1 MLRTA
6 LKRISHWH
14 NHLQYVGV
22 AVCFWLLTMVG
33 TSAIPNMRVIADVTP
48 YPGYGAYAVEI
59 TPAGAL
65 HWLTAD
71 SSLVVP
77 LSSTGWHILEM
88 TARIPSQNQRV
99 QIRTEQQHIATFTLN
114 STAFRRYAT
123 LVVLPPQ
130 QTSPLWLH
138 IVSDHNELINERY
151 IALAIQHISLQR
163 LSHWQLPPLDFSGY
177 VMINVLLVALLAG
190 WMHLSRARHMWLQGT
205 LAITQLGFTWL
216 TVLSWGQLWSLAHII
231 SPGLSISIALCVIAM
246 GYALFRLIKQHTR
259 VAVEAIHTYR
269 PDIDGIRAIA
279 VLSVVVY
286 HVFPRLL
293 PGGFVGVDMFFVISG
308 FLITQN
314 MLTAHAKQHFSLG
327 DFYQRRIR
335 RIVPA
340 LSIVLVFTSV
350 LAWLSLF
357 PKEFV
362 EIGTHIIASVGFF
375 NNIYLYTSLDYFS
388 DIAIQKPLLHLWSLG
403 IEEQF
408 YIVWPFIIA
417 MLVRQPQWRAGVFT
431 GLVMA
436 SFVIN
441 IIGIQFQPEATFYL
455 LPSRLWQL
463 AIGGILAHL
472 STPTDQSLIPARLAT
487 GVTVGAGG
495 AVLTSIVLYH
505 HQLAYPGWY
514 ALIPTLATV
523 VLIAAG
529 PHAWLNRTLLAHPIL
544 VWVGLISYPLYLWHW
559 PLLAFATYMAELW
572 LTPLV
577 KIGIIGISVLCATA
591 TYIYVERPLRFGRYR
606 QFPVWGILAI
616 FGGIGTLGIA
626 IQTGHVS
633 AFVKPAV
640 VNLRESNQVVCDTWL
655 DSDTQHIPLAGNCYA
670 HIPVDPAPRTHI
682 VIGDSHARAYT
693 AGLIAADPQAAVF
706 GYASDGCLPLRNIER
721 YDNTSPTA
729 YGCGNPLK
737 LESALQITQRAV
749 GASQTPTTIYLAG
762 RYTLINGSGIN
773 PNEQTHVR
781 YQLPGAITV
790 LSDQAVD
797 LLFSNALRSTLDAFV
812 SLPNTRVV
820 FIDQAPEFAFTPANC
835 LRNPWVRDMK
845 THCVVAQSQV
855 KAQFARYQ
863 RLVHDVLT
871 DYPTVLRYSPT
882 DALCTG
888 QVCSAFGPDQRLW
901 YYDHHHLNTVGG
913 TVVAQDL
920 LRYLPNQ
927 SK

>member
-6 LKRISHWH
+6 VKRISHWQ

-22 AVCFWLLTMVG
+22 AICFWLLTMVG
-33 TSAIPNMRVIADVTP
+33 TGTIPDMRVIANVTP

-59 TPAGAL
+59 TPTGAL

-71 SSLVVP
+71 SSLVLP
-77 LSSTGWHILEM
+77 LSRTGWHVFEM
-88 TARIPSQNQRV
+88 TARTPSQPQQV
-99 QIRTEQQHIATFTLN
+99 HLRTEQQHIATFAIN
-114 STAFRRYAT
+114 STTFRHYAT
-123 LVVLPPQ
+123 LVGLPPQ

-138 IVSDHNELINERY
+138 IISDHNELINERY
-151 IALAIQHISLQR
+151 IALGIQRISLQR
-163 LSHWQLPPLDFSGY
+163 LSDWQLPPLDFSGQI
-177 VMINVLLVALLAG
+177 MINVLFVALLAG
-190 WMHLSRARHMWLQGT
+190 WMHLSHARHLWLQGT
-205 LAITQLGFTWL
+205 LAMTHLGFTWL
-216 TVLSWGQLWSLAHII
+216 TVLSWSQLWSLAHII
-231 SPGLSISIALCVIAM
+231 APGLSVSIALGVIAM

-259 VAVEAIHTYR
+259 VAVEAVHTYR

-314 MLTAHAKQHFSLG
+314 MLTAHAKQSFSLG
-327 DFYQRRIR
+327 DFYRRRIR

-340 LSIVLVFTSV
+340 LSIVLVFTSI

-357 PKEFV
+357 PKEFA

-375 NNIYLYTSLDYFS
+375 NNIHLYTALDYFS

-408 YIVWPFIIA
+408 YIVWPFIISL
-417 MLVRQPQWRAGVFT
+417 LVRTPQWRAGVFT
-431 GLVMA
+431 GLIVA
-436 SFVIN
+436 SFVVN

-472 STPTDQSLIPARLAT
+472 SVPTGQSLIPAHLAT
-487 GVTVGAGG
+487 RLTVGAGG

-523 VLIAAG
+523 ILIAAG
-529 PHAWLNRTLLAHPIL
+529 PQAWLNRTLLAHPVL

-572 LTPLV
+572 LTPLI
-577 KIGIIGISVLCATA
+577 KLGIIGISVLCATA
-591 TYIYVERPLRFGRYR
+591 TYVYVERPLRFGRYR
-606 QFPVWGILAI
+606 QFPTWGILAI
-616 FGGIGTLGIA
+616 FGSIGALGIA
-626 IQTGHVS
+626 IQTGHIT
-633 AFVKPAV
+633 AFAKPAM

-655 DSDTQHIPLAGNCYA
+655 GSDTHHIPLAGSCYA
-670 HIPVDPAPRTHI
+670 HIPGDPAPRTHI

-737 LESALQITQRAV
+737 LESALQRTQHAV
-749 GASQTPTTIYLAG
+749 VASHTPTTIYLAG
-762 RYTLINGSGIN
+762 RYALINGTGIN
-773 PNEQTHVR
+773 PNEQTQVR
-781 YQLPGAITV
+781 YQRPGAATV

-797 LLFSNALRSTLDAFV
+797 ELLSNALRSTLDALV
-812 SLPNTRVV
+812 SLPNTRIV

-835 LRNPWVRDMK
+835 LRSLWLSNIRA
-845 THCVVAQSQV
+845 HCVISQSQV
-855 KAQFARYQ
+855 EAQFARYQ
-863 RLVHDVLT
+863 NLVNNVLT
-871 DYPTVLRYSPT
+871 DYPTVVRYSPT
-882 DALCTG
+882 LALCTAR
-888 QVCSAFGPDQRLW
+888 VCNAFGPDQQLW
-901 YYDHHHLNTVGG
+901 YYDHHHLNTIGG
-913 TVVAQDL
+913 AVVAHDL
-920 LRYLPNQ
+920 LHYLSMQP
-927 SK
+927 K